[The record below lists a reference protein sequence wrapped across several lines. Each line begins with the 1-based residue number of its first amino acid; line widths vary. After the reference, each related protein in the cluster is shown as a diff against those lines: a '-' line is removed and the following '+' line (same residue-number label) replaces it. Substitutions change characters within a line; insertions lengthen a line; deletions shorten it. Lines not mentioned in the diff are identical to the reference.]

1 MPSAL
6 PVLAEDPDARL
17 DVELLEDVRLGL
29 PSDINHTHR
38 ARVCSAHL
46 QRIEERLREAQCY
59 DALQDLRN
67 KLYALAHLHK
77 YKKANVRH
85 QGPNTRARADISKQE
100 ERRDYA
106 AATYRR
112 ARRAKLAL
120 SGPGDWERTLREL
133 RDDDIRHMTDDDPLH
148 TAKRRKKDTPGVGE
162 GHRTMSW
169 IWRGADA
176 SSSEGATDS
185 LRVEWIKARARSM
198 RWEEETKLLPEEMRR
213 CLATLQ
219 WEERQWRLRATA
231 RQVEDPRLQEG
242 LVAYALDQAAI
253 RRSMRRTFHAVCLPV
268 ARIVAAGSG
277 EEWAVVDDI
286 ELTPTDLPE
295 VNEEYRDIA
304 QMYELDGEDLERPQ
318 WA

>member
-6 PVLAEDPDARL
+6 AILAEDPTARL
-17 DVELLEDVRLGL
+17 DVELLENVRLGL
-29 PSDINHTHR
+29 PSDINDTHR
-38 ARVCSAHL
+38 SRVCSTHI
-46 QRIEERLREAQCY
+46 QGIEERLQEAQCH

-77 YKKANVRH
+77 YKKVNVRH
-85 QGPNTRARADISKQE
+85 QGANTRARADIHKQE

-133 RDDDIRHMTDDDPLH
+133 RDCDIRHMSDDDPIQA
-148 TAKRRKKDTPGVGE
+148 AKRRKKDTPGVGE

-169 IWRGADA
+169 IWRGADGDNE
-176 SSSEGATDS
+176 SATDS
-185 LRVEWIKARARSM
+185 LRVEWIKARARAM

-219 WEERQWRLRATA
+219 WEEQQWRLRATA
-231 RQVEDPRLQEG
+231 RQVKDPRLQEG

-253 RRSMRRTFHAVCLPV
+253 RRSMRRTFRAVCLPV
-268 ARIVAAGSG
+268 ARSVGGGSG

-286 ELTPTDLPE
+286 ELTPMDLPE
-295 VNEEYRDIA
+295 VDEEYRDIA